1 MGKKEKNMIKTGK
14 KRISTRL
21 TLFYKLVLPIILIGF
36 LIALNIAIKEV
47 ANKIDLVV
55 INILGLVLM
64 TIGYLPMSN
73 IKKVYINSSKIYC
86 SNFLSEKE
94 YEIKTIIKVKRWLIF
109 HYRIF
114 IEIDGRIKKI
124 KFLPR
129 EFLSLSYLF
138 QKPDSIKNLERK
150 IN

>member
-1 MGKKEKNMIKTGK
+1 MIKTGK

-36 LIALNIAIKEV
+36 LIALNIAIKEA

-55 INILGLVLM
+55 INILGLVLV

>member
-1 MGKKEKNMIKTGK
+1 MIKTGK

-21 TLFYKLVLPIILIGF
+21 TLFYKLFLPIILIGF

-138 QKPDSIKNLERK
+138 HKPDSIKNLERK

>member
-1 MGKKEKNMIKTGK
+1 MIKTGK

-47 ANKIDLVV
+47 ANKTDLVV
-55 INILGLVLM
+55 IIILSLVMM

-138 QKPDSIKNLERK
+138 RKPDSIKNLERK